1 MRRIVFLMILC
12 AICALAQAQHT
23 FQNTSLSE
31 ALIELDKSSKHYS
44 ISFVYD
50 ELEDFTVTKTIKR
63 GRSLPDA
70 VREVCGYYPIRVT
83 RKGSE
88 IFVECLQKDRTKLS
102 GRLIGPDRQPVAY
115 ANITLYNPSDSVL
128 IGGGVSNEAGDFV
141 IPCSAAQARVRIS
154 YVGFKTIEQQMTIGH
169 VGTIRMQTE
178 NYHLGNVTVSS
189 RMPVIRSEADRLLYI
204 VSNDEFARGHNALE
218 LLSRVPMVS
227 MAGGR
232 AMILGKGP
240 AHFMLNGRVSE
251 MGHEAI
257 QQKLWTMRAEDIERI
272 EVISIPSG
280 RDIMEKGGG
289 YINIVMRRDQTLGW
303 RGDVS
308 TQAGIS
314 DDWSGRGS
322 GSVSYASEK
331 FDMTADVNG
340 GWTTQ
345 TTDNLMTYHINLVD
359 DIFSDTHT
367 RQTDKEMAANLS
379 LRYLPAKNLE
389 VGGMLSCQ
397 LLWPD
402 KITDGFITN
411 HSDLS
416 SSSEAGV
423 APNDNTTTKSLT
435 AYCDWHLDTK
445 GKLLC
450 FTYNNYKKDED
461 AKTIVLCTNT
471 VIGDF
476 YGRKSWVGYQNEVD
490 YHIQSGRLDL
500 TLPFKIATIDAGAYY
515 TSIKNQG
522 HVQRKPHSTTH
533 IITASNYPFYYKEKR
548 KAAYLS
554 LHHDWDRYSIK
565 AGLLYEHI
573 ALDREVTLDNEYYG
587 SMDKI
592 FHRNY
597 WLPSL
602 NFSVKPK
609 EGHQVSLTWGTD
621 CIHPNF
627 YDLNSLRIYKTG
639 YEYFQGDPELLPC
652 RTSNIELSY
661 HNRKGFYANAY
672 YHHAGNNVVRNTQ
685 LTLQS
690 FEPEVYQLYSVASF
704 PESTGQINLYGL
716 YLRYQHQVTPHLL
729 VTAEGDASH
738 HDYSTTLNTKTGPTD
753 QYSQTLCGWSER
765 LAISSDWYLNAKHT
779 LLLNARYQHWFSDY
793 TEMTKTD
800 GYGYFYFALRYS
812 MMDDRLKIS
821 LVANDPF
828 HQHVTDETIYGGWT
842 TSTIW
847 RLKQMILYSHTN
859 HHTHY
864 IGLTA
869 SYSLGSKKVR
879 QIQRD
884 RKDTETQ
891 RAIRKQ

>member
-1 MRRIVFLMILC
+1 MILC
-12 AICALAQAQHT
+12 ATCALTQAQHT

-50 ELEDFTVTKTIKR
+50 ELEDFTVTKTIKH

-141 IPCSAAQARVRIS
+141 IPCSAAQARVKIS
-154 YVGFKTIEQQMTIGH
+154 YVGFKTIEQQMAIGH

-204 VSNDEFARGHNALE
+204 VSNDEFAKGHNALE
-218 LLSRVPMVS
+218 LLSRVPLVS
-227 MAGGR
+227 MAGGQ

-280 RDIMEKGGG
+280 RYQTDMSSGG
-289 YINIVMRRDQTLGW
+289 YINIVMQRDQVLGW

-308 TQAGIS
+308 TQAGVS
-314 DDWSGRGS
+314 DDWSGRGN

-340 GWTTQ
+340 GRTTQ
-345 TTDNLMTYHINLVD
+345 TMDNLMTYQVQRIYNV
-359 DIFSDTHT
+359 FSDTHT
-367 RQTDKEMAANLS
+367 KQTDKELAANLTF
-379 LRYLPAKNLE
+379 RYLPAKNLE
-389 VGGMLSCQ
+389 LGGMLSCQ

-402 KITDGFITN
+402 KITDGFITDY
-411 HSDLS
+411 SSLS
-416 SSSEAGV
+416 SSSEAEL
-423 APNDNTTTKSLT
+423 APNDNTTIKSLT

-445 GKLLC
+445 GKLLSL
-450 FTYNNYKKDED
+450 TYNNYKKDED
-461 AKTIVLCTNT
+461 AKSDVWFTDNKADILNQKKW
-471 VIGDF
+471 
-476 YGRKSWVGYQNEVD
+476 GRDQSEVD

-500 TLPFKIATIDAGAYY
+500 TLPFNIATIDAGAYY

-522 HVQRKPHSTTH
+522 NIQNTPNNKPQ
-533 IITASNYPFYYKEKR
+533 ILLFNNPFYYKEKR
-548 KAAYLS
+548 KAAYMS
-554 LHHDWDRYSIK
+554 LHHDWGRYAFK

-573 ALDREVTLDNEYYG
+573 ALDRKDLSDTDNNLTEG
-587 SMDKI
+587 KI

-597 WLPSL
+597 WLPYL

-609 EGHQVSLTWGTD
+609 AGHQVSLAWGTD
-621 CIHPNF
+621 CVHPNF

-639 YEYFQGDPELLPC
+639 YEYFQGDPELLPY

-661 HNRKGFYANAY
+661 HNHKGFYANAY
-672 YHHAGNNVVRNTQ
+672 YHHASNNVVRNTQ

-690 FEPEVYQLYSVASF
+690 LEPEVYQLYRVASF
-704 PESTGQINLYGL
+704 PESTGRINQYGL
-716 YLRYQHQVTPHLL
+716 YLRYQHQVIPHLL
-729 VTAEGDASH
+729 VTAEGNASY
-738 HDYSTTLNTKTGPTD
+738 HDNRTTLKTMIDPSD
-753 QYSQTLCGWSER
+753 QYRQTLCGWSER
-765 LAISSDWYLNAKHT
+765 LAISSDWYLNRQHT
-779 LLLNARYQHWFSDY
+779 LLLNARYQHWFSDF
-793 TEMTKTD
+793 TDMTKTD

-812 MMDDRLKIS
+812 MMDDRLKFS

-828 HQHVTDETIYGGWT
+828 HQFITNETIYNGWT
-842 TSTIW
+842 TSPNW
-847 RLKQMILYSHTN
+847 AYKQMIQYSHTN
-859 HHTHY
+859 HHAHY
-864 IGLTA
+864 IGFTVNYA
-869 SYSLGSKKVR
+869 FGGQKVR

-884 RKDTETQ
+884 KKDTESQ